1 MDIKTEFVNLPV
13 DDGSSMRAYV
23 ARPAGKARAGLIV
36 FQEIFGIN
44 SHVRSVTE
52 RFGREGY
59 LAIAP
64 ELFHRSGPGFE
75 SGYTDMAPAFEHMK
89 QVTDAGL
96 SADIRAAYDWLQKD
110 TGGIAT
116 GAVGYCMG
124 GRVATLAAMS
134 GLLSCGISY
143 YGGGIA
149 PSQFNPGLL
158 GRLHELK
165 APMLF
170 FWGGLDSHIPQP
182 SAQSVIDTLRAEK
195 KPYVTVEF
203 SDADHGF
210 FCDERASYNAAAAAE
225 AWPLTLAY
233 LETHTQAAAKHGR
246 P

>member
-1 MDIKTEFVNLPV
+1 MDIQTEFVKLSV
-13 DDGSSMRAYV
+13 DDGSSMRSYI

-36 FQEIFGIN
+36 CQEIFGIN
-44 SHVRSVTE
+44 SHIRSITE

-59 LAIAP
+59 LTIAP

-75 SGYTDMAPAFEHMK
+75 SGYTDMAPGFGHMQ

-96 SADIRAAYDWLQKD
+96 AADIRAAYDWLQKD

-116 GAVGYCMG
+116 GSIGYCMG
-124 GRVATLAAMS
+124 GRVSTLAAMTVP
-134 GLLSCGISY
+134 LQCGISY

-149 PSQFNPGLL
+149 PSPYNPGLL
-158 GRLHELK
+158 GRLNELK

-170 FWGGLDSHIPQP
+170 FWGGLDTHIPQA
-182 SAQSVIDTLRAEK
+182 SAQLVIDALRAGK
-195 KPYVTVEF
+195 KTYATVEF

-210 FCDERASYNAAAAAE
+210 FCDERGSYNAAAAAV
-225 AWPLTLAY
+225 AWPMTLAY
-233 LETHTQAAAKHGR
+233 LATHTQAAAKHGR

>member
-1 MDIKTEFVNLPV
+1 MDIKAEFINLAV
-13 DDGSSMRAYV
+13 DDGSSMRSYV

-36 FQEIFGIN
+36 FPEIFGIN
-44 SHVRSVTE
+44 SHIRSVTE

-64 ELFHRSGPGFE
+64 ELFHRSGPGWE
-75 SGYTDMAPAFEHMK
+75 SGYTDMAPAFAHMQ

-116 GAVGYCMG
+116 GSVGYCMG
-124 GRVATLAAMS
+124 GRVSTLAAMTVP
-134 GLLSCGISY
+134 LNCGISY

-149 PSQFNPGLL
+149 PSPYNPGLL
-158 GRLHELK
+158 GRLNELK

-170 FWGGLDSHIPQP
+170 FWGGLDTHIPQA
-182 SAQSVIDTLRAEK
+182 SAQTIIDTLRAEK
-195 KPYVTVEF
+195 KPYVNVEF

-210 FCDERASYNAAAAAE
+210 FCDERGSYNAAASAV
-225 AWPLTLAY
+225 AWPMTLAY
-233 LETHTQAAAKHGR
+233 LESHTQAAAKHGR